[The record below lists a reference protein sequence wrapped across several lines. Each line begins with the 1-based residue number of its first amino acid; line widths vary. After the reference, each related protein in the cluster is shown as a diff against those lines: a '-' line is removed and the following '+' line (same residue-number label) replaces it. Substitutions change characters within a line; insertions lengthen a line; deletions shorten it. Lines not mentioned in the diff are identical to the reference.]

1 MNNLDFLILD
11 CLKTYE
17 DNYIN
22 LFSSKSM
29 ESISPITPA
38 EISIESPKARF
49 NCPECSQSFRGN
61 RELKRHQRKYNETNK
76 HSCTAVRSLRM

>member
-1 MNNLDFLILD
+1 MNNSDFLILD

-29 ESISPITPA
+29 ESISPTQV
-38 EISIESPKARF
+38 
-49 NCPECSQSFRGN
+49 QS
-61 RELKRHQRKYNETNK
+61 LPT
-76 HSCTAVRSLRM
+76 